1 MVLREYDNGRMMG
14 DRYRVWLG
22 AGVLAGGVS
31 AAMLAGAGVAAADD
45 GTSSGSGSQA
55 SSGSDD
61 ADGPDA
67 KAGPAAESGA
77 EKQTDDEPDTKETP
91 ADEAGP
97 VADEEADADEEAEPV
112 ADEDADEE
120 VEDAEDDVAEP
131 VASESEDDREGRD
144 TRDEQTEPS
153 TGGKH
158 AAPEPEGDPALPEPE
173 PEPAATTPAVI
184 GEPDSH
190 PVDAEPPV
198 PSTLVAT
205 VDTDLSAPDGAAVM
219 KLAAASAPWPGSGA
233 ASLFDIIGDLATSF
247 YDWYTDTMQFLA
259 GPVRAPF
266 GSRVRVERSSLTI
279 GDGVVVPAD
288 WYFPPGNTPPK
299 GLIYLQHGMLASASF
314 YSATAAYLAEKTHS
328 IVVAPT
334 LTWNVFDTEG
344 YPLLLPS
351 THRAVAK
358 LFTGDRAELT
368 ASAREAG
375 FYGELPTRVVLA
387 GHSAGGGLVVGAAR
401 YMVEHGDADDLAG
414 VVMLDGAGIIGVL
427 SADVAKIPRS
437 IPVYNLAAA
446 PDSWNNNGHA
456 SQRLKQARPDMFTGV
471 LVQGGHHSDSMQ
483 SASGIVQFMAYLA
496 TGFSSP
502 WNVEANEILTAG
514 WINDML
520 DGTHTERLYRTTV
533 SPVGLVAGVWI
544 DPPSSLR
551 VGALTAAAAG
561 AGDVCPVTPT
571 AVTCDDPLPPTS
583 VARGGAALV

>member
-1 MVLREYDNGRMMG
+1 MSDHGRMMG

-55 SSGSDD
+55 ASGSDD
-61 ADGPDA
+61 ADGRDS
-67 KAGPAAESGA
+67 KAGPAAESG
-77 EKQTDDEPDTKETP
+77 TDQQAGDEPDAETP
-91 ADEAGP
+91 ADEAEP
-97 VADEEADADEEAEPV
+97 EPEPDEDPEDEDPEDEDPEDEDLEDEDPEPDADAD
-112 ADEDADEE
+112 ADRND
-120 VEDAEDDVAEP
+120 
-131 VASESEDDREGRD
+131 RD
-144 TRDEQTEPS
+144 TTDEAPAPPS
-153 TGGKH
+153 GGKH
-158 AAPEPEGDPALPEPE
+158 AAPEPEDAPAEPE
-173 PEPAATTPAVI
+173 PEPPAETPAVVN
-184 GEPDSH
+184 EPETG
-190 PVDAEPPV
+190 PVDAEPEA
-198 PSTLVAT
+198 PSTLVDT
-205 VDTDLSAPDGAAVM
+205 VETDLSAPDGAAVM
-219 KLAAASAPWPGSGA
+219 KLAAASSPWPGSGVTSLVDFVENLA
-233 ASLFDIIGDLATSF
+233 ASF

-259 GPVRAPF
+259 GPARAPF
-266 GSRVRVERSSLTI
+266 GSRVRVERSSLTV
-279 GDGVVVPAD
+279 GEGVVVSAD

-334 LTWNVFDTEG
+334 LTWNVLDTEN

-351 THRAVAK
+351 THRAVAE

-375 FYGELPTRVVLA
+375 FTGELPTRVVLA
-387 GHSAGGGLVVGAAR
+387 GHSAGGGLVVGTAR
-401 YMVEHGDADDLAG
+401 YMVENGDGDDLAG

-427 SADVAKIPRS
+427 SADLAKIPQS
-437 IPVYNLAAA
+437 IPVYNLAAT

-520 DGTHTERLYRTTV
+520 DGTHTERLYRTSV
-533 SPVGLVAGVWI
+533 SPFGLVTGAWI
-544 DPPSSLR
+544 DPPSSVR
-551 VGALTAAAAG
+551 VGALTAATAG

-571 AVTCDDPLPPTS
+571 ATTCADPLPQS
-583 VARGGAALV
+583 GAARGRAALV

>member
-1 MVLREYDNGRMMG
+1 MVLREDDNGRMMG

-77 EKQTDDEPDTKETP
+77 EKQTDEPDTKETP
-91 ADEAGP
+91 ADEA
-97 VADEEADADEEAEPV
+97 EPV
-112 ADEDADEE
+112 ADEDAEE
-120 VEDAEDDVAEP
+120 DVEGDEDDVAAEP
-131 VASESEDDREGRD
+131 VASEPEDDRQGRD
-144 TRDEQTEPS
+144 TRDEQAESS

-158 AAPEPEGDPALPEPE
+158 AAPEPDDDPALPEPE
-173 PEPAATTPAVI
+173 PEPAATPPAVV

-190 PVDAEPPV
+190 VEAEPAV

-219 KLAAASAPWPGSGA
+219 KLAAASSPWPGSGT

-266 GSRVRVERSSLTI
+266 GSRVRVERSSLAI
-279 GDGVVVPAD
+279 GDGVVVSAD

-401 YMVEHGDADDLAG
+401 YMVENGDGDDLAG
-414 VVMLDGAGIIGVL
+414 VVMLDGAGIIGIL
-427 SADVAKIPRS
+427 SADLAKIPLS

-533 SPVGLVAGVWI
+533 YPVGLVAGVWI
-544 DPPSSLR
+544 DPPSSVR
-551 VGALTAAAAG
+551 AGALTAAAAG
-561 AGDVCPVTPT
+561 AGDACPVIPT
-571 AVTCDDPLPPTS
+571 AVTCNDPLAPTS
-583 VARGGAALV
+583 LARGRAALV